1 MESTT
6 LEPGTLVEHR
16 YVIRRFIASGGVAEL
31 YAAIHQP
38 TGREVALK
46 IPRGDRIMDASVHD
60 RLLREAEALSRARHP
75 GVVDLVDAG
84 RHGQVPYLVLELV
97 GGRTLG
103 GLLAARARLRWE
115 ETVLIGL
122 RMAEIVGHCHARGV
136 IHRDLKPDNLFATST
151 TGGGVK
157 LFDFGI
163 ARLVD
168 AASSAPTAKLTQ
180 VGSIVGT
187 PEYMAPEALQLDA
200 EQDHRV
206 DIYAFG
212 VVLFEL
218 LTGAVPFEGRY
229 ADVLVQVST
238 KSVPSLA
245 ALRPDAPA
253 ALVALVEKCLA
264 RDPAGRYSSMAEVG
278 AALAPLAASIA
289 DARPSGAPEP
299 LLSSNPSKNTLADT
313 PAALSLR
320 TQSAHVTAPPTLQTP
335 TLVLSM
341 PVPAPTLV
349 SPATGKRRFPR
360 APYTTPAQLTQQGG
374 TVAGQIEEISE
385 GGVQFI
391 AARGIPSGE
400 RGEFRFAEPITGRI
414 CRITAVSRWTKT
426 GRAGRHATGFEFE
439 NTPEEVRQSVRK
451 YVELMGGS

>member
-1 MESTT
+1 
-6 LEPGTLVEHR
+6 
-16 YVIRRFIASGGVAEL
+16 
-31 YAAIHQP
+31 
-38 TGREVALK
+38 
-46 IPRGDRIMDASVHD
+46 
-60 RLLREAEALSRARHP
+60 
-75 GVVDLVDAG
+75 
-84 RHGQVPYLVLELV
+84 
-97 GGRTLG
+97 
-103 GLLAARARLRWE
+103 
-115 ETVLIGL
+115 
-122 RMAEIVGHCHARGV
+122 
-136 IHRDLKPDNLFATST
+136 
-151 TGGGVK
+151 
-157 LFDFGI
+157 
-163 ARLVD
+163 
-168 AASSAPTAKLTQ
+168 
-180 VGSIVGT
+180 
-187 PEYMAPEALQLDA
+187 
-200 EQDHRV
+200 
-206 DIYAFG
+206 
-212 VVLFEL
+212 
-218 LTGAVPFEGRY
+218 
-229 ADVLVQVST
+229 
-238 KSVPSLA
+238 
-245 ALRPDAPA
+245 
-253 ALVALVEKCLA
+253 
-264 RDPAGRYSSMAEVG
+264 MAEVG